1 MSKHRQA
8 GVHHG
13 LVNGADRLLTKLE
26 AAELLNVRPRFI
38 ERCIAQRRIRF
49 VRVGRFVRVPE
60 SAIQEFVTAG
70 VVEVCPPT
78 AYVGRSADQVTRR
91 SSRPS

>member
-1 MSKHRQA
+1 MSNDRQA
-8 GVHHG
+8 SVHLG
-13 LVNGADRLLTKLE
+13 LGKGADRLLTKLE

-60 SAIQEFVTAG
+60 SALQEFVAAG
-70 VVEVCPPT
+70 VVEVSDPT
-78 AYVGRSADQVTRR
+78 A
-91 SSRPS
+91 